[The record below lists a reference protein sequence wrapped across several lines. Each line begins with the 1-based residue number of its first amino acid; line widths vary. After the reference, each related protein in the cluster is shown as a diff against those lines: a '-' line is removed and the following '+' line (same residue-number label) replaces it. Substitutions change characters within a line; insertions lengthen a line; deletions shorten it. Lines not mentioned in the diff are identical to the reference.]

1 MTTSQLML
9 GAAAAALAQ
18 MAALPSPAPAQAH
31 APDRRHLASVS
42 VEALQH
48 TYLECDRA
56 ATHTLLDLG
65 SAAHCSMVGEELKH
79 RVFGGDFERLIAWW
93 REHKTVGVEAAG
105 SLSSSTRE
113 SGWRAP

>member
-9 GAAAAALAQ
+9 GAAAAALAL

-48 TYLECDRA
+48 TYLECDRV

-79 RVFGGDFERLIAWW
+79 RVFGGDFDQLIEWW
-93 REHKTVGVEAAG
+93 RANKRGGAEAVSDAQ
-105 SLSSSTRE
+105 SLDHVADT
-113 SGWRAP
+113 P

>member
-9 GAAAAALAQ
+9 GAAAAALAL
-18 MAALPSPAPAQAH
+18 MAAVPSPAPAQAH

-93 REHKTVGVEAAG
+93 RANKWGGAEAVSDSQ
-105 SLSSSTRE
+105 SLDQAASAR
-113 SGWRAP
+113 

>member
-1 MTTSQLML
+1 MTSQLLL
-9 GAAAAALAQ
+9 GAVAAALAL

-42 VEALQH
+42 VEALQR
-48 TYLECDRA
+48 TYLECDRV

-79 RVFGGDFERLIAWW
+79 RAFGGDFERLISWW
-93 REHKTVGVEAAG
+93 RANRRGGAEAISDSQPLDRGAG
-105 SLSSSTRE
+105 AR
-113 SGWRAP
+113 